1 MGFEVLG
8 ISLIIP
14 AVALFTQTTAAHTP
28 GVAEKVLI
36 FLGNPK
42 GTALVAWVSLIFFI
56 IYSIKTLY
64 LVYLSWKQASFVNE
78 LNFMLTKQ
86 LFSGYLEQPYV
97 FHLQRN
103 SAELINNSVKLVS
116 DLTSYMNSVV
126 TITTE
131 CFAFTGIL
139 AFILVSKPFV
149 IIPLLFLFLSTYGF
163 FNFFK
168 GRTLRYG
175 LNHQKSERMRLQDLQ
190 QGFGGIKEIK
200 LFGRQSYFIAQYNSN
215 TNVSVQALKRY
226 NTLQQMPRIFLDYF
240 LIIMVCVLIISL
252 SLMGIEPVSI
262 ATLFGLLGAAIF
274 RTLPFIS
281 RVTSS
286 IQSLR
291 FGKSA
296 VDALTAEIDF
306 VQTNRQPD
314 VKDIPLSFEH
324 EVTVEN
330 VSYTYPA
337 IDKQVLDN
345 INVNIP
351 IGATIGIIGTT
362 GAGKS
367 TFVDVFLG
375 LLNPTGG
382 SVKCDGVNIDTNIR
396 GWQNKIGYVPQ
407 NIFLTDDSIRKNIA
421 FGFHEEQIN
430 EELLNN
436 AIDAAQLRHF
446 ISELPEGLDT
456 LVGER
461 GVRLSGG
468 QRQRIGIARALY
480 LEPSILVFDE
490 ATSSLDIHTEAEFI
504 QSVSKLKGTK
514 TILIVAHRLQTIMHC
529 DTVYRIE
536 QGRIVE
542 KNNAATILK
551 NYQEN

>member
-1 MGFEVLG
+1 
-8 ISLIIP
+8 
-14 AVALFTQTTAAHTP
+14 
-28 GVAEKVLI
+28 
-36 FLGNPK
+36 
-42 GTALVAWVSLIFFI
+42 
-56 IYSIKTLY
+56 
-64 LVYLSWKQASFVNE
+64 
-78 LNFMLTKQ
+78 
-86 LFSGYLEQPYV
+86 
-97 FHLQRN
+97 
-103 SAELINNSVKLVS
+103 
-116 DLTSYMNSVV
+116 
-126 TITTE
+126 
-131 CFAFTGIL
+131 
-139 AFILVSKPFV
+139 
-149 IIPLLFLFLSTYGF
+149 
-163 FNFFK
+163 
-168 GRTLRYG
+168 
-175 LNHQKSERMRLQDLQ
+175 
-190 QGFGGIKEIK
+190 
-200 LFGRQSYFIAQYNSN
+200 
-215 TNVSVQALKRY
+215 
-226 NTLQQMPRIFLDYF
+226 
-240 LIIMVCVLIISL
+240 MVCVLIISL

-314 VKDIPLSFEH
+314 VKDIPLAFEH

-337 IDKQVLDN
+337 IDKLVLDN

-382 SVKCDGVNIDTNIR
+382 SVKCDGIDINTNIR

-436 AIDAAQLRHF
+436 AIDAAQLRQF

-542 KNNAATILK
+542 KNDAATILK